1 MKKGSLLISLALLL
15 AMMMGMNV
23 YAKEYD
29 LGSDA
34 DDIWSNRIARG
45 TILCPSDSIRIGG
58 SEGWTLFVNI
68 NGSRYTVSG
77 NEEEQV
83 FTVSEGKY
91 YEVGNWGRD
100 MLNKDITVDLTTCE
114 APAQGGDGD
123 EKDEEPDDTDD
134 GQDKE
139 PDDTDDGQGGESGDA
154 GNGQDDELGEEERD
168 DDDSDDDD
176 SKDEESKPTE
186 EQIFTKELLTS
197 AVNVKTGD
205 TMAID
210 ATRWHSFSAKT
221 LKELLNKEGV
231 NYTLYF
237 NYEGEAFYI
246 AIPAGAALEEGCEWY
261 GPLKLSAMF
270 GKTSIDMSELQAA
283 INK

>member
-23 YAKEYD
+23 YAREYY
-29 LGSDA
+29 LGSDK
-34 DDIWSNRIARG
+34 DSIWSNRIARG
-45 TILCPSDSIRIGG
+45 TILYPSDSIRIGG
-58 SEGWTLFVNI
+58 DGGCTLFVDI
-68 NGSRYTVSG
+68 DGSKYTVSG
-77 NEEEQV
+77 NEEGQV
-83 FTVSEGKY
+83 FTVGEGKY
-91 YEVGNWGRD
+91 YEVGNWGLD
-100 MLNKDITVDLTTCE
+100 GLNKEFTVGLTTCE
-114 APAQGGDGD
+114 APAQ
-123 EKDEEPDDTDD
+123 DDDDD
-134 GQDKE
+134 GQDE
-139 PDDTDDGQGGESGDA
+139 DPGDDDDGQDGDP
-154 GNGQDDELGEEERD
+154 GDTNDGQE
-168 DDDSDDDD
+168 DDSDGD

-186 EQIFTKELLTS
+186 EQIFTKELLAS

-237 NYEGEAFYI
+237 NYEGETFYI
-246 AIPAGAALEEGCEWY
+246 TIPAGAALEEGCEWY

-270 GKTSIDMSELQAA
+270 GKTAIDMSELQAA